1 MEQADYRLEKLKL
14 LEEFGIQAYPDRFA
28 VTHALKDIAQL
39 EDGVPVR
46 IAGRLVGK
54 RKMGK
59 LTFAHLQNV
68 QGRAQICLQFD
79 RLGEAYQTLHKVTDL
94 GDFLGIVGEVFT
106 TKTGEKTVMVSE
118 YVFLGKA
125 LRELPEK
132 WHGLKDVELRYR
144 QRYLDLIANP
154 ESRQTFLLRSQMLR
168 ATRNFLEG
176 RGFLEVET
184 QILTNQPS
192 GALAS
197 PFITHHNALDIDMY
211 LRIAPETYL
220 KRLVVG
226 GFDHVFEV
234 ARCFRNEG
242 ISAAH
247 LQDFTMIE
255 GYSAYFNYLDNMQLM
270 HDLILHLVQELFGST
285 TVTIGD
291 QEVDFSGEWPAA
303 SFRDLILT
311 DTGIDIDEYP
321 DAAGLLA
328 RIKTE
333 GIQLEHENLDQL
345 GKGNLVDVLYKKVS
359 RPQLIR
365 PTFLVAHPV
374 ELSPLARSNDDN
386 PNNSD
391 RFQLIV
397 NGAEIVNGYSE
408 LVDPQEQRRRLEEQA
423 ELRSQGDTEA
433 MPMDEDYLKAMEYG
447 MPPISGWGLG
457 VDRLLQVL
465 LNLDNIR
472 DGVLFPNMR
481 PE

>member
-1 MEQADYRLEKLKL
+1 MEQTDYRLEKLKL
-14 LEEFGIQAYPDRFA
+14 LEELGIQAYPDKFS

-39 EDGVPVR
+39 EDGVQVR
-46 IAGRLVGK
+46 IAGRMVAK
-54 RKMGK
+54 RKLGK
-59 LTFAHLQNV
+59 LTFAHLQDV
-68 QGRAQICLQFD
+68 QGRAQICLQVD
-79 RLGEAYQTLHKVTDL
+79 HLGEDYNTFHKVTDL
-94 GDFLGIVGEVFT
+94 GDFLGAVGEVFT
-106 TKTGEKTVMVSE
+106 TRTGEKTVMVAE
-118 YVFLGKA
+118 YTFLGKA

-154 ESRQTFLLRSQMLR
+154 ESRRVFLLRSQMLR
-168 ATRNFLEG
+168 AIRNFLEG
-176 RGFLEVET
+176 KGFLEVET

-197 PFITHHNALDIDMY
+197 PFTTHHNALDIDLF

-242 ISAAH
+242 VSITH

-255 GYSAYFNYLDNMQLM
+255 GYSAYFNYRDNMQLLQDM
-270 HDLILHLVQELFGST
+270 IVHLVQELFGGT
-285 TVTIGD
+285 TVAIGD
-291 QEVDFSGEWPAA
+291 QEVDFSGEWPAV
-303 SFRDLILT
+303 SFRDLILR
-311 DTGIDIDEYP
+311 DTGIDIDDYS
-321 DAAGLLA
+321 DAAALLA
-328 RIKTE
+328 AIKAQ
-333 GIQLEHENLDQL
+333 GIQLEHENLLQL

-359 RPQLIR
+359 RPKLIR
-365 PTFLVAHPV
+365 PTFLIAHPT

-386 PNNSD
+386 PAISD

-397 NGAEIVNGYSE
+397 DGAEIINGYSE
-408 LVDPQEQRRRLEEQA
+408 LVDPLEQRRRLEEQA
-423 ELRSQGDTEA
+423 NLRSQGDAEA

-472 DGVLFPNMR
+472 DGVLFPTMR

>member
-1 MEQADYRLEKLKL
+1 MEQTDYRLEKLQL
-14 LEEFGIQAYPDRFA
+14 LEELGIQAYPDSFA
-28 VTHALKDIAQL
+28 VTHALKDIAQM
-39 EDGVPVR
+39 EDGAHVKM
-46 IAGRLVGK
+46 AGRMVAK
-54 RKMGK
+54 RKLGK
-59 LTFAHLQNV
+59 LTFAHLQDV
-68 QGRAQICLQFD
+68 QGRAQICLQID
-79 RLGEAYQTLHKVTDL
+79 HLGEDYNTFHKVTDL
-94 GDFLGIVGEVFT
+94 GDFLGVVGEVFT
-106 TKTGEKTVMVSE
+106 TRTGEKTVMVE
-118 YVFLGKA
+118 KYTYLGKA
-125 LRELPEK
+125 LREMPEK

-154 ESRQTFLLRSQMLR
+154 ESRRIFLLRSQMLR
-168 ATRNFLEG
+168 AIRNFLEG
-176 RGFLEVET
+176 KGFLEVET

-197 PFITHHNALDIDMY
+197 PFTTHHNALDIDLF

-226 GFDHVFEV
+226 GFEHVFEV

-242 ISAAH
+242 VSTTH

-255 GYSAYFNYLDNMQLM
+255 GYSAYFNYRDNMQLLQDM
-270 HDLILHLVQELFGST
+270 IVHLVQKLFGAA

-291 QEVDFSGEWPAA
+291 QEVDFSGEWPVV
-303 SFRDLILT
+303 SFRDLILK
-311 DTGIDIDEYP
+311 DTGIDIDLYP
-321 DAAGLLA
+321 DAAALLA
-328 RIKTE
+328 EIQDQ
-333 GIQLEHENLDQL
+333 GIQLEHENLHLL

-359 RPQLIR
+359 RPKLIR
-365 PTFLVAHPV
+365 PTFLIAHPT

-386 PNNSD
+386 PAISD

-397 NGAEIVNGYSE
+397 DGAEIINGYSE

-423 ELRSQGDTEA
+423 NLRSQGDAEA

-472 DGVLFPNMR
+472 DGVLFPTMR

>member
-1 MEQADYRLEKLKL
+1 MEQTDYRLEKLKL
-14 LEEFGIQAYPDRFA
+14 LEELGIQAYPDKFS
-28 VTHALKDIAQL
+28 VTHALKDIALL
-39 EDGVPVR
+39 EDGTQVK
-46 IAGRLVGK
+46 IAGRMVAK
-54 RKMGK
+54 RKLGK
-59 LTFAHLQNV
+59 LTFAHLQDV
-68 QGRAQICLQFD
+68 QGRAQICLQVD
-79 RLGEAYQTLHKVTDL
+79 HLGEEYNIFHKVTDL
-94 GDFLGIVGEVFT
+94 GDFLGVVGEVFT
-106 TKTGEKTVMVSE
+106 TRTGEKTVMVAE
-118 YVFLGKA
+118 YTFLGKA

-154 ESRQTFLLRSQMLR
+154 ESRRVFLLRSQMLR
-168 ATRNFLEG
+168 AIRNFLEG
-176 RGFLEVET
+176 KGFLEVET

-197 PFITHHNALDIDMY
+197 PFTTHHNALDIDLF

-226 GFDHVFEV
+226 GFEHVFEV

-242 ISAAH
+242 VSTTH

-255 GYSAYFNYLDNMQLM
+255 GYSAYFNYRDNMQLLQGM
-270 HDLILHLVQELFGST
+270 IMHLVQQLFDST
-285 TVTIGD
+285 TVFIGD
-291 QEVDFSGEWPAA
+291 QEVDFSGEWPVV
-303 SFRDLILT
+303 SFRDLILK
-311 DTGIDIDEYP
+311 DANIDIDLHP
-321 DAAGLLA
+321 DAAALLA
-328 RIKTE
+328 EIKAQ
-333 GIQLEHENLDQL
+333 GIQLEHENLPQL

-359 RPQLIR
+359 RPKLIR
-365 PTFLVAHPV
+365 PTFLIAHPT
-374 ELSPLARSNDDN
+374 ELSPLARSNDDD
-386 PNNSD
+386 PTISD

-397 NGAEIVNGYSE
+397 DGAEIINGYSE

-423 ELRSQGDTEA
+423 ILRSQGDAEA

-472 DGVLFPNMR
+472 DGVLFPTMR

>member
-14 LEEFGIQAYPDRFA
+14 LTELGIPAYPDSFS
-28 VTHALKDIAQL
+28 VTHTLESISGL
-39 EDGVPVR
+39 EDGAQVR
-46 IAGRLVGK
+46 IAGRMVAK
-54 RKMGK
+54 RRLGK
-59 LTFAHLQNV
+59 LTFAHLQDI
-68 QGRAQICLQFD
+68 QGRAQICLQVD
-79 RLGEAYQTLHKVTDL
+79 HLGEGYKTFHKITDI
-94 GDFLGIVGEVFT
+94 GDFLGVAGEVFT

-118 YVFLGKA
+118 YAFLGKA

-154 ESRQTFLLRSQMLR
+154 ESRRVFLLRSQMLR
-168 ATRNFLEG
+168 AIRNFLEG
-176 RGFLEVET
+176 RGFIEVET

-197 PFITHHNALDIDMY
+197 PFITHHNALDIDLY

-226 GFDHVFEV
+226 GFTHVFEV

-242 ISAAH
+242 ISTTH

-255 GYSAYFNYLDNMQLM
+255 GYSAYFNYKDNMQLM
-270 HDLILHLVQELFGST
+270 QDMIVHLVQELFSST
-285 TVTIGD
+285 TISIGD
-291 QEVDFSGEWPAA
+291 QEVDFSGEWPTV
-303 SFRDLILT
+303 SFRELILK
-311 DTGIDIDEYP
+311 DTGIDIDDYP

-328 RIKTE
+328 RIKAE
-333 GIQLEHENLDQL
+333 GIQLEHENLPSL

-359 RPQLIR
+359 RPKLVR
-365 PTFLVAHPV
+365 PTFLTAHPV
-374 ELSPLARSNDDN
+374 ELSPLARSNDNN
-386 PNNSD
+386 PAISD

-397 NGAEIVNGYSE
+397 NGAEIINGYSE

-423 ELRSQGDTEA
+423 QLRSQGDAEA

-472 DGVLFPNMR
+472 DGVLFPIMR